1 MNIALMIIDMQKGFY
16 RDNAALSMDRASEYI
31 NAAVDVF
38 NTYGLPVIWVKDQDD
53 YRPGEAEF
61 ELIDSLSPGP
71 NDHVIHKA
79 YSNAFN
85 KTNCHEILSKEK
97 VDTVLIAGYCAEY
110 CVLSSY
116 RGALDL
122 DLTPILLKGALA
134 SGKDENIRFVEDIS
148 DIMTYGAMKKMLK
161 NMYDIKKFRHDHGVV
176 GHHA

>member
-16 RDNAALSMDRASEYI
+16 RNSEALSMDRASEYI
-31 NAAVDVF
+31 NAAIDVF

-53 YRPGEAEF
+53 YQYGDAEF
-61 ELIDSLSPGP
+61 ELIDSLSPGL
-71 NDHVIHKA
+71 NDHVINKT
-79 YSNAFN
+79 YSNVFN

-97 VDTVLIAGYCAEY
+97 VDTVLIAGFCAEH

-148 DIMTYGAMKKMLK
+148 DVMTYGAMKKMLK
-161 NMYDIKKFRHDHGVV
+161 NIYDIKKVRCDHRIIG
-176 GHHA
+176 